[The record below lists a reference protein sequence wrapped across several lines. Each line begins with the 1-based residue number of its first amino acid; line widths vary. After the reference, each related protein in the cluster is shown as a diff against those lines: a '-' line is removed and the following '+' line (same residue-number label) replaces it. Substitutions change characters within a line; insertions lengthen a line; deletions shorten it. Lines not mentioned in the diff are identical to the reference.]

1 MGPHRL
7 SLLTRMVIFSALYF
21 LGGILGRESSFIGG
35 TVALVWPPSGIALAA
50 VILYG
55 YRFWPG
61 VALGAFFFAA
71 AQGNTSI
78 SFIFL
83 TAVGNTVGALA
94 CAYLLERIVKFNPSM
109 EQVRDVAG
117 LVALASMLGTTVNA
131 GFTVMGL
138 CYSGQLGWEAMF
150 PKMMEWW
157 VPNAMAGL
165 VVTPF
170 ILSWAVKSHLKWK
183 PIVMIE
189 SACCAV
195 GLLLGTLVSFT
206 TWYAHGI
213 QNYPLAYLP
222 YPFLVWGALRF
233 GQRGATTGTLLVA
246 SVAIYQLLRSRG
258 PFVTGSERES
268 LMLIGSYIGVL
279 GVTNMLLA
287 AVGIERFRA
296 ERAVQDSERRYRGVV
311 EDQAELICRFG
322 PNGLLTFVNGAYCRF
337 HRKTREEL
345 LGSRFEPNLVVGER
359 EVSLSDFTS
368 AGVPEPAVSFDGRV
382 VRSDGEV
389 VWQLCTVRRLVDE
402 EGGGHEFQAV
412 IQDIT
417 RRRQIEEQ
425 LRQAQRMEAIGQLA
439 GGIAHD
445 FNNLLIIIKGYMTLL
460 LNNQGYDEKTVAT
473 LKKVLTAGE
482 RASSLTQQLLTFSR
496 KQALRF
502 QVLNL
507 NEVLQE
513 TTRMLGRLIGENIRQ
528 TLSCSEPAPHIRA
541 DAGMLQQ
548 VLLNLAVNARD
559 AMKQGGDLYFSTSEI
574 MVGET
579 YVRMKGKGRPGE
591 FICLTVRDSGA
602 GIPEKDLPRIFEPF
616 FTTKPDGEGTG
627 LGLATVFGIVEQH
640 DGWITV
646 DSEVGKGTVFRIYFP
661 RIDPSTAG
669 ELNVAKTDVR
679 VVGGS
684 ETILVVEDEGPLRE
698 VVRSIL
704 ESYGYR
710 VFDAPDANVALELW
724 RKHRDEID
732 MLMTDMI
739 LPEGP
744 SGKDLG
750 DRLMA
755 EKPSLRV
762 LYTSGYN
769 MDEFRKQM
777 PLDEGDNF
785 LPKPYHPQMLAQ
797 AIANRLQN
805 QVPRK

>member
-1 MGPHRL
+1 
-7 SLLTRMVIFSALYF
+7 
-21 LGGILGRESSFIGG
+21 
-35 TVALVWPPSGIALAA
+35 
-50 VILYG
+50 
-55 YRFWPG
+55 
-61 VALGAFFFAA
+61 
-71 AQGNTSI
+71 
-78 SFIFL
+78 
-83 TAVGNTVGALA
+83 
-94 CAYLLERIVKFNPSM
+94 
-109 EQVRDVAG
+109 
-117 LVALASMLGTTVNA
+117 
-131 GFTVMGL
+131 
-138 CYSGQLGWEAMF
+138 
-150 PKMMEWW
+150 
-157 VPNAMAGL
+157 
-165 VVTPF
+165 
-170 ILSWAVKSHLKWK
+170 
-183 PIVMIE
+183 
-189 SACCAV
+189 
-195 GLLLGTLVSFT
+195 
-206 TWYAHGI
+206 
-213 QNYPLAYLP
+213 
-222 YPFLVWGALRF
+222 
-233 GQRGATTGTLLVA
+233 
-246 SVAIYQLLRSRG
+246 
-258 PFVTGSERES
+258 
-268 LMLIGSYIGVL
+268 
-279 GVTNMLLA
+279 
-287 AVGIERFRA
+287 
-296 ERAVQDSERRYRGVV
+296 
-311 EDQAELICRFG
+311 
-322 PNGLLTFVNGAYCRF
+322 
-337 HRKTREEL
+337 
-345 LGSRFEPNLVVGER
+345 
-359 EVSLSDFTS
+359 
-368 AGVPEPAVSFDGRV
+368 
-382 VRSDGEV
+382 
-389 VWQLCTVRRLVDE
+389 
-402 EGGGHEFQAV
+402 
-412 IQDIT
+412 
-417 RRRQIEEQ
+417 
-425 LRQAQRMEAIGQLA
+425 
-439 GGIAHD
+439 
-445 FNNLLIIIKGYMTLL
+445 
-460 LNNQGYDEKTVAT
+460 
-473 LKKVLTAGE
+473 
-482 RASSLTQQLLTFSR
+482 
-496 KQALRF
+496 
-502 QVLNL
+502 
-507 NEVLQE
+507 
-513 TTRMLGRLIGENIRQ
+513 MLGRLIGENIRQ

-602 GIPEKDLPRIFEPF
+602 GIPENDLPRIFEPF
-616 FTTKPDGEGTG
+616 FTTKPDGQGTG

-669 ELNVAKTDVR
+669 EITVAKTEVR

-744 SGKDLG
+744 SGKDLA